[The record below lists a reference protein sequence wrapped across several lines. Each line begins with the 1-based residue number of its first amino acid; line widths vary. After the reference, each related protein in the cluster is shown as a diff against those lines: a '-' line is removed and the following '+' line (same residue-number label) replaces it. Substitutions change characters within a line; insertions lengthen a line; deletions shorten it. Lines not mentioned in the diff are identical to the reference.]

1 MDSPSGIATNGRTG
15 RALQVIHRL
24 SLRYLI
30 IPPIILAILTGFA
43 LFVHSDTDIAMLYS
57 QCHARARLPFISK
70 TIPVLGTPICFLVSF
85 FQEAL
90 ASAHK
95 TVPLMSGIL
104 SFIGGLLTVSMVE
117 SSRICNQPNI
127 LIAYP
132 TGPWLVFNLA
142 GGALVWQLV
151 IIPAFFKRSRE
162 IILARRSGISGGA
175 DLSGPTDPNFGQAMR
190 HLDEVAEIVAIP
202 VGVGIGYFLPSALM
216 IFLPDNKNE
225 LAKPISIIVW
235 LLFPVWVSL
244 IRQAVH
250 RIIITVPA
258 RYLPSAFTATSE
270 SDGTTTTKPFHLE
283 SNPLALAIMYSLPIL
298 ASILSHGYFLYSLS
312 QTDDRKE
319 MTRATIRFI
328 VIDVFF
334 IGLTTLYWI
343 FVEAGWRVTAV
354 MIGASLVLGPG
365 AGICIGWIYRESKVD
380 PDRSV
385 TVVAVG
391 ARRGSG
397 QRDGSSSPASEETP
411 LLRA

>member
-1 MDSPSGIATNGRTG
+1 MDSPSSIATNGRTG
-15 RALQVIHRL
+15 RTLQVIHRL

-30 IPPIILAILTGFA
+30 IPPVILAILTGFV
-43 LFVHSDTDIAMLYS
+43 LFAHSDTNLAMLYS

-70 TIPVLGTPICFLVSF
+70 HIPLLGSPICFLVSF

-104 SFIGGLLTVSMVE
+104 SFVGGLLTVSMVE

-162 IILARRSGISGGA
+162 IILARRSGITGGA

-190 HLDEVAEIVAIP
+190 HLDKVAEIVAIP
-202 VGVGIGYFLPSALM
+202 LAVGIGYILPSALM
-216 IFLPDNKNE
+216 VFLPDSKND
-225 LAKPISIIVW
+225 LTKPVSILVW
-235 LLFPVWVSL
+235 LLFPLWVSL

-250 RIIITVPA
+250 MIIIAIPA
-258 RYLPSAFTATSE
+258 RFLPAAFTTTDE
-270 SDGTTTTKPFHLE
+270 HDGTTAARPFHLE
-283 SNPLALAIMYSLPIL
+283 SNPLALGMMYTLPIL
-298 ASILSHGYFLYSLS
+298 ASVLSHGYFLYSLS
-312 QTDDRKE
+312 QGDDRKE
-319 MTRATIRFI
+319 MTRAAIRFI
-328 VIDVFF
+328 VINVLF

-365 AGICIGWIYRESKVD
+365 AGICIGWIYRESTVD

-397 QRDGSSSPASEETP
+397 QRDGSGSPASEETP

>member
-1 MDSPSGIATNGRTG
+1 MDSSSSIATNGRTG
-15 RALQVIHRL
+15 RTLQVIHRL
-24 SLRYLI
+24 SLKYLV
-30 IPPIILAILTGFA
+30 IPPIIFAILTGFVMFA
-43 LFVHSDTDIAMLYS
+43 HSDTNMAMLYS

-70 TIPVLGTPICFLVSF
+70 NIPLLGAPICFLVSF

-90 ASAHK
+90 ASTHK
-95 TVPLMSGIL
+95 TVPLMSGVL
-104 SFIGGLLTVSMVE
+104 SFVGGLLTVSMVE

-132 TGPWLVFNLA
+132 TGAWLIFNLV
-142 GGALVWQLV
+142 GGALVWELV

-162 IILARRSGISGGA
+162 IILARRSGITGGA

-190 HLDEVAEIVAIP
+190 HLDKVAEIVAIP
-202 VGVGIGYFLPSALM
+202 LAVGIGYVLPSALM
-216 IFLPDNKNE
+216 VFLPDNRND
-225 LAKPISIIVW
+225 LTKPISIIVW

-244 IRQAVH
+244 IRQAAH
-250 RIIITVPA
+250 KIIVTIPA
-258 RYLPSAFTATSE
+258 KYLPSAFTTTDE
-270 SDGTTTTKPFHLE
+270 SDTTTVAKSFHLE
-283 SNPLALAIMYSLPIL
+283 SNPLALGMMYGIPIL
-298 ASILSHGYFLYSLS
+298 TSVLSHGLFIYSLF

-319 MTRATIRFI
+319 MTRATIKFV
-328 VIDVFF
+328 VINMFF

-343 FVEAGWRVTAV
+343 FVETGWRLTAV
-354 MIGASLVLGPG
+354 MIVASLVFGPG
-365 AGICIGWIYRESKVD
+365 AGICIGWIYRESTVD

-391 ARRGSG
+391 ARRANG